1 MVFAKIEGFALVFLG
16 LLVGLIHFK
25 MLSDVIYGINVITI
39 AIFVF
44 IAHEA
49 YSLFKN
55 LSSGGNKIISIGVP
69 LLFIIIA
76 GSYFIISYLP
86 EPIASNILIITA
98 AIICAEGL
106 YRLH

>member
-1 MVFAKIEGFALVFLG
+1 MVFAKIEGFALIFLG

-25 MLSDVIYGINVITI
+25 MLSDVIYGINIITI

-49 YSLFKN
+49 YAIFKN

-76 GSYFIISYLP
+76 GSYFIRAYIP
-86 EPIASNILIITA
+86 ELIALNITLIIA
-98 AIICAEGL
+98 VLMCAEGL